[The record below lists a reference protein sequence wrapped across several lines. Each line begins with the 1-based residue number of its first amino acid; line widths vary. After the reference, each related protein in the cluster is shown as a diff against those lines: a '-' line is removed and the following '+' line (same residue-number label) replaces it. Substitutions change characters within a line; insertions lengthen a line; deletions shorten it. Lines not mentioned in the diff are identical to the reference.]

1 MIHMLMII
9 YMQMLFSEQRRR
21 WAALAVVCLGQ
32 LMMVLDMT
40 IVNVALPGI
49 QGDMAFSQASLT
61 WVLDAYMLAF
71 GSFLLLAGR
80 VGDLV
85 GRKRVFLVGL
95 VVFTAASAACGLAES
110 QGALIAARFAQ
121 GLGGAI
127 ATSVVLALIVTEFRA
142 ARERAI
148 AMSVY
153 TFVVSSGS
161 SIGLLAGGA
170 LTEALDWHWIFFIN
184 LPIGVAAF
192 VLGRALIEES
202 PAPGLQRGVDWL
214 GALLMTGA
222 TMLVVYALVKAGEY
236 GWGSAHTLGFGGAG
250 LALLAAFAALEARLR
265 DPIFPPRVLRVR
277 GLMASSVVRG
287 FLITGM
293 FSTFV
298 LGSLY
303 LERVRGYGAFETGLA
318 FLPMTLVLGALSL
331 GPAARLMARFGA
343 PRLLFAGLA
352 LITLALLGLSRLD
365 AHSAYAPDVLVPFVL
380 LGLGAGFAFLPLMTL
395 AMADVPATD
404 AGLASGIVNASLQIS
419 AAIGIAALGT
429 IATDRTEALVDGGS
443 PLGHALTGGYTLA
456 WELGALSVLAGI
468 AVAVT
473 LLRRPGDGDGVR
485 AREALE
491 ALEAA

>member
-1 MIHMLMII
+1 
-9 YMQMLFSEQRRR
+9 MLFSEQRRR

-49 QGDMAFSQASLT
+49 QADMRFTQASLT
-61 WVLDAYMLAF
+61 WVLDAYMIAF

-80 VGDLV
+80 LGDLI
-85 GRKRVFLVGL
+85 GRKRVFLAGL
-95 VVFTAASAACGLAES
+95 VLFTAASAACGLAQTQSE
-110 QGALIAARFAQ
+110 LIAARFVQ
-121 GLGGAI
+121 GLGGAV
-127 ATSVVLALIVTEFRA
+127 ASSVVLALIVTEFRA
-142 ARERAI
+142 PRERAI

-153 TFVVSSGS
+153 TFVVSSGG

-170 LTEALDWHWIFFIN
+170 LTQALSWHWIFFIN
-184 LPIGVAAF
+184 LPIGAAAF
-192 VLGRALIEES
+192 MLGRILIEES

-222 TMLVVYALVKAGEY
+222 TMLVVYAIVKAGEY

-250 LALLAAFAALEARLR
+250 LALLGAFAALEARLR
-265 DPIFPPRVLRVR
+265 DPIFPPRILRVR
-277 GLMASSVVRG
+277 GLMASSLVRG
-287 FLITGM
+287 LLITGM

-318 FLPMTLVLGALSL
+318 FLPMTLVMGALSL
-331 GPAARLMARFGA
+331 GVAARLMRRYGPPA
-343 PRLLFAGLA
+343 LLLAGLA
-352 LITLALLGLSRLD
+352 LITAGLGWLSQLGD
-365 AHSAYAPDVLVPFVL
+365 HSAYLPDLLMPFVL
-380 LGLGAGFAFLPLMTL
+380 LGLGAGCAFLPLMTL

-419 AAIGIAALGT
+419 AAVGIAALGT
-429 IATDRTEALVDGGS
+429 IATDRAQQMVSDGS
-443 PLGHALTGGYTLA
+443 RLGHALTAGYTLA
-456 WELGALSVLAGI
+456 WELGAVSVLAGI

-473 LLRRPGDGDGVR
+473 LLRRPGDGGGLRRR
-485 AREALE
+485 AGE

>member
-1 MIHMLMII
+1 
-9 YMQMLFSEQRRR
+9 MLFSEQRRR

-32 LMMVLDMT
+32 LMMVLDVT
-40 IVNVALPGI
+40 IVNVALPDI
-49 QGDMAFSQASLT
+49 QADMGFSQGSLT
-61 WVLDAYMLAF
+61 WVLDAYMIAF

-85 GRKRVFLVGL
+85 GRKRVFLAGL
-95 VVFTAASAACGLAES
+95 VFFTAASAACGLAES
-110 QGALIAARFAQ
+110 QGVLIAARFLQ
-121 GLGGAI
+121 GLGGAV
-127 ATSVVLALIVTEFRA
+127 ASSVVLALIVTEFRA

-161 SIGLLAGGA
+161 SIGLLAGGS
-170 LTEALDWHWIFFIN
+170 LTEALGWHWIFFIN
-184 LPIGVAAF
+184 LPIGAAAF
-192 VLGRALIEES
+192 VLGRILIDES
-202 PAPGLQRGVDWL
+202 PAPGLRSGVDWL

-222 TMLVVYALVKAGEY
+222 TMLVVYAIVKAGEY

-250 LALLAAFAALEARLR
+250 LALLGAFAALEARLR
-265 DPIFPPRVLRVR
+265 DPIFPPRILRVR

-303 LERVRGYGAFETGLA
+303 LERVRGYDPFEAGLA
-318 FLPMTLVLGALSL
+318 FLPMTVVLGALSL
-331 GPAARLMARFGA
+331 GPAARLMARFGP
-343 PRLLFAGLA
+343 PRLLFAGLS
-352 LITLALLGLSRLD
+352 LITLALLGLSRLG
-365 AHSAYAPDVLVPFVL
+365 AGSAYAPDVLVPFLL

-419 AAIGIAALGT
+419 AAVGIAALGT
-429 IATDRTEALVDGGS
+429 IATDRAETMVDDGS
-443 PLGHALTGGYTLA
+443 GLGHALTAGYTLA

-473 LLRRPGDGDGVR
+473 LLRRPGDGGGVR
-485 AREALE
+485 SREALE
-491 ALEAA
+491 AA

>member
-1 MIHMLMII
+1 MIPVLMII
-9 YMQMLFSEQRRR
+9 CMQMLFSEQRRR

-49 QGDMAFSQASLT
+49 QADMRFSQASLT
-61 WVLDAYMLAF
+61 WVLDAYMIAF

-85 GRKRVFLVGL
+85 GRKRVFLAGL
-95 VVFTAASAACGLAES
+95 VFFTIASAACGLAES
-110 QGALIAARFAQ
+110 QGVLIAARFLQ

-142 ARERAI
+142 PRERAI

-170 LTEALDWHWIFFIN
+170 LTEALSWHWIFFIN
-184 LPIGVAAF
+184 LPIGAAAF
-192 VLGRALIEES
+192 VLGRILIEES

-222 TMLVVYALVKAGEY
+222 TMLVVYAIVKAGEY
-236 GWGSAHTLGFGGAG
+236 GWGSAHTLGVGGAG
-250 LALLAAFAALEARLR
+250 LALLGAFAALEARLR
-265 DPIFPPRVLRVR
+265 DPIFPPRILRVR

-331 GPAARLMARFGA
+331 GPAARLMARFGP
-343 PRLLFAGLA
+343 PRLLVAGLA
-352 LITLALLGLSRLD
+352 LIALALLGLSRLGD
-365 AHSAYAPDVLVPFVL
+365 QSAYAPDVLVPFVL

-419 AAIGIAALGT
+419 AAVGIAALGT
-429 IATDRTEALVDGGS
+429 IATDRSEELVDDGS
-443 PLGHALTGGYTLA
+443 RLGHALTAGYTLA
-456 WELGALSVLAGI
+456 WELGAVSVLAGI
-468 AVAVT
+468 AVAVA
-473 LLRRPGDGDGVR
+473 LLRRPGDGGGGGLR
-485 AREALE
+485 TREALE
-491 ALEAA
+491 AA